1 MILLYSYADALRYV
15 LTEHKKDLITV
26 EEGLREAKQKALI
39 GYAKFNMW
47 SDVNSNGTVLMSQQ
61 EVDKELSNISEEW
74 IHKNEDL
81 VDIYSK
87 KIEVYQRQIRWL
99 EGRISYYDREDLK
112 SKEQRDKEDQD
123 RRDRILKSRE
133 NFTEIENMDELDELL
148 KK

>member
-123 RRDRILKSRE
+123 RRDRILASRS
-133 NFTEIENMDELDELL
+133 NFTEI
-148 KK
+148 

>member
-1 MILLYSYADALRYV
+1 MYSYADALRYV

>member
-1 MILLYSYADALRYV
+1 MYSYADALRYV

-123 RRDRILKSRE
+123 RRDRILASRS
-133 NFTEIENMDELDELL
+133 NFTEIENVDELDELL

>member
-1 MILLYSYADALRYV
+1 
-15 LTEHKKDLITV
+15 
-26 EEGLREAKQKALI
+26 
-39 GYAKFNMW
+39 
-47 SDVNSNGTVLMSQQ
+47 MSQQ

-133 NFTEIENMDELDELL
+133 NFTEI
-148 KK
+148 